1 MTNEDVSRRLAA
13 IVSAD
18 VVGYS
23 GIIGHDEEDTFAAL
37 RRHRFIPSELRTLV
51 LCRAHW

>member
-1 MTNEDVSRRLAA
+1 VTREHRRLAA

-23 GIIGHDEEDTFAAL
+23 LLMGRDESA
-37 RRHRFIPSELRTLV
+37 TLS
-51 LCRAHW
+51 A